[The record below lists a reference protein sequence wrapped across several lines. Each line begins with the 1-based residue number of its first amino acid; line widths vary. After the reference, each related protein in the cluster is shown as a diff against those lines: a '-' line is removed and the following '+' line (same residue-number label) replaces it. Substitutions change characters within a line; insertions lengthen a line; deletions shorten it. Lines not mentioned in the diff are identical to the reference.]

1 MAVCAH
7 ELALPNLGEDDA
19 LAAVATDYQRAD
31 VAHLVNSRK
40 MVPLH
45 RRRRK
50 DGSAICA
57 RLVTL
62 EIEVPGPKLMLTLLH
77 LGQANWSRTAVVLA
91 VVLLPALL
99 APGLMTIPGR
109 PMEVADGFS
118 VSAAAACPHPA

>member
-77 LGQANWSRTAVVLA
+77 LGQANWSRTAVALAGAVLPCRPA
-91 VVLLPALL
+91 PGRLHLPA
-99 APGLMTIPGR
+99 
-109 PMEVADGFS
+109 
-118 VSAAAACPHPA
+118 